1 MKTKALLCFVLA
13 LLCAAA
19 FAAELPNP
27 ALIVLVKGSNE
38 LAIVDPA
45 TQKIVARIPTGEAPH
60 EVTLSADGKTAF
72 VGNYGSRTPGNSI
85 SIIDLVAQKEIRR
98 VDLGALRRPHGM
110 VQSGGKIY
118 FTAEINRLIGR
129 YDPQSNAVD
138 WLIGTGQAGTHM
150 LVLTRDESKIFTAN
164 IGSDSITRFDRAA
177 NGNWNAVT
185 IPVGQGPEGI
195 AMTPDEKEVWAAHS
209 RDGGVSIIDVGSGKV
224 TQTIPGL
231 TKRSNRVQFT
241 PDGKRALI
249 SDVNS
254 GEVLVLDV
262 ASRQVVKRIS
272 TGGQPEGVLIT
283 PDGTRAYVGLGNGN
297 ALAVIDLA
305 SQAMTGKIE
314 TGPESDGLA
323 WSQRNK

>member
-1 MKTKALLCFVLA
+1 
-13 LLCAAA
+13 
-19 FAAELPNP
+19 
-27 ALIVLVKGSNE
+27 
-38 LAIVDPA
+38 
-45 TQKIVARIPTGEAPH
+45 
-60 EVTLSADGKTAF
+60 
-72 VGNYGSRTPGNSI
+72 
-85 SIIDLVAQKEIRR
+85 
-98 VDLGALRRPHGM
+98 
-110 VQSGGKIY
+110 
-118 FTAEINRLIGR
+118 
-129 YDPQSNAVD
+129 
-138 WLIGTGQAGTHM
+138 
-150 LVLTRDESKIFTAN
+150 
-164 IGSDSITRFDRAA
+164 
-177 NGNWNAVT
+177 
-185 IPVGQGPEGI
+185 
-195 AMTPDEKEVWAAHS
+195 
-209 RDGGVSIIDVGSGKV
+209 
-224 TQTIPGL
+224 
-231 TKRSNRVQFT
+231 VQFT